1 MTTMSSNPKT
11 KAKGDLGKP
20 SAELAFASDS
30 NFFPSYIVMSPHNSF
45 SDCNQEKGVDR
56 ERQI

>member
-1 MTTMSSNPKT
+1 MSSNPKT

>member
-1 MTTMSSNPKT
+1 MSSNPKT
-11 KAKGDLGKP
+11 KARGDLGKP
-20 SAELAFASDS
+20 STELAFASDS
-30 NFFPSYIVMSPHNSF
+30 NFFSSCTVFSPPNSF